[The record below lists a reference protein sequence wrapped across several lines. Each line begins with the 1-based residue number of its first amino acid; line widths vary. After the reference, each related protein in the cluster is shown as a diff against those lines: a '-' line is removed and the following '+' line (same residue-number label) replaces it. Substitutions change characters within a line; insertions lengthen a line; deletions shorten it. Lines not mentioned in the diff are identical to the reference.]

1 MVSTKGNRI
10 NPQENQFREIFSI
23 LKKIYGKVSILNGK
37 AVLDGWCPLEKKSLW
52 WNHGASTLGQAT
64 VWDTFVLYSNSL
76 AINGK
81 IYIHQLK
88 NKIFGRYQPDSPWLI
103 MVFLWF
109 SHGFLGPWPL
119 VPPTWCRTRWLLGAS
134 PGRAALFRSVLG
146 VPGTALA
153 VLGGQEET
161 GKWGRR
167 NGVIGWGDP
176 TMWGPQSIAFSWFI
190 TPISMVYGI
199 YNYSYWGL

>member
-1 MVSTKGNRI
+1 MS
-10 NPQENQFREIFSI
+10 P
-23 LKKIYGKVSILNGK
+23 
-37 AVLDGWCPLEKKSLW
+37 WKKSLW

-109 SHGFLGPWPL
+109 SHGFPIVSWAHGRHGPEFCRLPGAAPGDYSVL
-119 VPPTWCRTRWLLGAS
+119 HQDVPRCFAPSLAS
-134 PGRAALFRSVLG
+134 PERPLQYSAAKRTL
-146 VPGTALA
+146 
-153 VLGGQEET
+153 
-161 GKWGRR
+161 GKWGTER
-167 NGVIGWGDP
+167 NGVIGWGGP
-176 TMWGPQSIAFSWFI
+176 TMWGPQDSVQLVYNSNF
-190 TPISMVYGI
+190 TMVYG
-199 YNYSYWGL
+199 

>member
-1 MVSTKGNRI
+1 MS
-10 NPQENQFREIFSI
+10 P
-23 LKKIYGKVSILNGK
+23 
-37 AVLDGWCPLEKKSLW
+37 WKKSLW

-109 SHGFLGPWPL
+109 SHGFPTVFPLFLGPMAAMALSFAACL
-119 VPPTWCRTRWLLGAS
+119 VPHQVTTRCFIRTCRGVSLRPWRS
-134 PGRAALFRSVLG
+134 PERPLQYSAAKRTL
-146 VPGTALA
+146 
-153 VLGGQEET
+153 
-161 GKWGRR
+161 GKWGTER
-167 NGVIGWGDP
+167 NGVIGWGGP
-176 TMWGPQSIAFSWFI
+176 TMWGPQDSVQLVFIA
-190 TPISMVYGI
+190 PISLWFMD
-199 YNYSYWGL
+199 NSSYWGESKPTYILGASHCRKPGWKP